1 MIRFVLG
8 AMACVAVAHADT
20 ITLTD
25 ALQRVAQNHPLARA
39 VALELEATRW
49 RGRAEA
55 AFAPMSVYLA
65 PMISDGGSGEELIVR
80 QPLELNGGQRAR
92 AALSHA
98 RYQLHRAET
107 QSAINEL
114 LTQTAEAFVDAY
126 AYQRRLEAVAHYVQT
141 LDALQP
147 QGAVHAPRETALA
160 RAVEFGEAHRRAL
173 YRLNALL
180 QRPLDAPLVLLPVL
194 LPVQAMP
201 DAPTVG
207 DVVDADAAQLALL
220 RAELRLMRTQLL
232 PDVAFQ
238 ARVEK
243 FAGNSTRPAYA
254 MVLEIPLIDY
264 GARRAAIRAQQ
275 LRIQAQEL
283 RIEAARLQ
291 AQAEQRAAEDAYRT
305 AREQLTQA
313 QQRVER
319 LTTASVHTV
328 ANDASTLLEHATEL
342 WRARMELI
350 DAEHRA
356 LRAWVAWKSID
367 GAFLKEVKAY
377 ATRP

>member
-25 ALQRVAQNHPLARA
+25 ALQRVAQSHPLARA

-65 PMISDGGSGEELIVR
+65 PMISDGGSGEELIVQ

-98 RYQLHRAET
+98 RYQIHRAET
-107 QSAINEL
+107 QSALNEL

-147 QGAVHAPRETALA
+147 QVAVHAPRETAQA
-160 RAVEFGEAHRRAL
+160 QAMEVGEAHRRAL

-180 QRPLDAPLVLLPVL
+180 QRPLDAPLVLLPV
-194 LPVQAMP
+194 QAVP
-201 DAPTVG
+201 DTPAA
-207 DVVDADAAQLALL
+207 DDAVDADTAQLALL

-232 PDVAFQ
+232 PDVVLQ

-254 MVLEIPLIDY
+254 LVLEFPLIDY
-264 GARRAAIRAQQ
+264 GARRAEIRAQQ

-291 AQAEQRAAEDAYRT
+291 AQAEQRAAEDAYRLAQ
-305 AREQLTQA
+305 ARLVQA
-313 QQRVER
+313 QRR
-319 LTTASVHTV
+319 LDTLTAAGAQTV

-356 LRAWVAWKSID
+356 LRAWVAWQSID
-367 GAFLKEVKAY
+367 EAFLKGVKPY

>member
-20 ITLTD
+20 LTLVD

-39 VALELEATRW
+39 LALELEATRW
-49 RGRAEA
+49 YGRAERA
-55 AFAPMSVYLA
+55 LAPMSVYLA
-65 PMISDGGSGEELIVR
+65 PMLSDGGSGEELIVQ

-98 RYQLHRAET
+98 RYQLHRAEA
-107 QSAINEL
+107 QRALNDL

-147 QGAVHAPRETALA
+147 QVAVHAPRETAQA
-160 RAVEFGEAHRRAL
+160 QAMEVGKAHRRAL

-180 QRPLDAPLVLLPVL
+180 QRPLDAPLRL
-194 LPVQAMP
+194 LPVQELPDMP
-201 DAPTVG
+201 TADDA
-207 DVVDADAAQLALL
+207 VDADAAQLALL
-220 RAELRLMRTQLL
+220 QAELRLMRAQLL
-232 PDVAFQ
+232 PDVVFQ

-243 FAGNSTRPAYA
+243 FAGNATRPAYA
-254 MVLEIPLIDY
+254 LVLEFPLIDY
-264 GARRAAIRAQQ
+264 GARRAEIRAQQ
-275 LRIQAQEL
+275 LLIQAQEL
-283 RIEAARLQ
+283 RMEAARLQ
-291 AQAEQRAAEDAYRT
+291 AQAEQRTAEDAYRA
-305 AREQLTQA
+305 ARAQLTQA

-319 LTTASVHTV
+319 LTAARAQTV

-367 GAFLKEVKAY
+367 EAFLKEVKAY

>member
-55 AFAPMSVYLA
+55 AFAPMSVSLA
-65 PMISDGGSGEELIVR
+65 PMISDGGSGEELIVQ

-98 RYQLHRAET
+98 RYQLHRAEA
-107 QSAINEL
+107 QSALNEL

-180 QRPLDAPLVLLPVL
+180 QRPLDAPLVLLPV
-194 LPVQAMP
+194 QAMP
-201 DAPTVG
+201 DAHTVG
-207 DVVDADAAQLALL
+207 DAVDADAAQLALL
-220 RAELRLMRTQLL
+220 QAELRLMRTQLL
-232 PDVAFQ
+232 PDVVLQ

-243 FAGNSTRPAYA
+243 FAGNATRPAYA
-254 MVLEIPLIDY
+254 LVLEFPLIDY
-264 GARRAAIRAQQ
+264 GARRAEIRAQQ

-305 AREQLTQA
+305 ARAQLTQA

-319 LTTASVHTV
+319 LTAARAQTV
-328 ANDASTLLEHATEL
+328 ANDANTLLEHATEL

-350 DAEHRA
+350 DAEHHA
-356 LRAWVAWKSID
+356 LRAWVAWKATD
-367 GAFLKEVKAY
+367 AAFLKEVRLH

>member
-25 ALQRVAQNHPLARA
+25 ALQRVAQEHPLARA
-39 VALELEATRW
+39 LALELEATRW

-65 PMISDGGSGEELIVR
+65 PMISDGGSGEELIMQ

-98 RYQLHRAET
+98 RCQLHRAEA
-107 QSAINEL
+107 QRALNDL

-147 QGAVHAPRETALA
+147 QVAVHAPRETAQA
-160 RAVEFGEAHRRAL
+160 QAMEVGEAHRRAL

-180 QRPLDAPLVLLPVL
+180 QRPLDAPLRL
-194 LPVQAMP
+194 LPVQELPDMP
-201 DAPTVG
+201 TADDA
-207 DVVDADAAQLALL
+207 VDADAAQLALL
-220 RAELRLMRTQLL
+220 QAELRLMRAQLL
-232 PDVAFQ
+232 PDVVLQ

-243 FAGNSTRPAYA
+243 FAGNATRPAYA
-254 MVLEIPLIDY
+254 LVLEFPLIDY
-264 GARRAAIRAQQ
+264 GARRAEIRAQQ
-275 LRIQAQEL
+275 LLIQAQEL
-283 RIEAARLQ
+283 RMEAARLQ
-291 AQAEQRAAEDAYRT
+291 AQAEQRAAEDAYRLAQ
-305 AREQLTQA
+305 ARLVQA
-313 QQRVER
+313 QRR
-319 LTTASVHTV
+319 LDTLTAAGARLV
-328 ANDASTLLEHATEL
+328 ASDADALEHATDL

-367 GAFLKEVKAY
+367 EAFLKEVKAY

>member
-8 AMACVAVAHADT
+8 AMACAAVAHADT

-65 PMISDGGSGEELIVR
+65 PMISDGGSGEELIVQ

-107 QSAINEL
+107 QSALNEL

-126 AYQRRLEAVAHYVQT
+126 AAQRRLEAVAQFVGT

-147 QGAVHAPRETALA
+147 QVAVHAPRETALA

-180 QRPLDAPLVLLPVL
+180 QRPLDAPLVLLPV
-194 LPVQAMP
+194 QAVP
-201 DAPTVG
+201 DTPAA
-207 DVVDADAAQLALL
+207 DDAVDADAAQLALL
-220 RAELRLMRTQLL
+220 QAELRLMRTRLL
-232 PDVAFQ
+232 PDVVLQ

-243 FAGNSTRPAYA
+243 FAGNATRPAYA
-254 MVLEIPLIDY
+254 LVLEFPLIDY
-264 GARRAAIRAQQ
+264 GARRAEIRAQQ

-291 AQAEQRAAEDAYRT
+291 AQAEQRTAEDAYRLAQ
-305 AREQLTQA
+305 ARLVQA
-313 QQRVER
+313 QRR
-319 LTTASVHTV
+319 LDTLTAAGARLVVS
-328 ANDASTLLEHATEL
+328 DADALEHATDL

-367 GAFLKEVKAY
+367 EAFLKGVRLHAI
-377 ATRP
+377 RP

>member
-25 ALQRVAQNHPLARA
+25 ALRQVAQNHPLARA

-55 AFAPMSVYLA
+55 AFTPMSVYLA
-65 PMISDGGSGEELIVR
+65 PMISDGGSGEELIVQ

-107 QSAINEL
+107 QSALNEL
-114 LTQTAEAFVDAY
+114 LTQTAEAFIDAY
-126 AYQRRLEAVAHYVQT
+126 IAQRRLEAVAQFVET
-141 LDALQP
+141 LDALKLRV
-147 QGAVHAPRETALA
+147 AVHAPREAALTQA
-160 RAVEFGEAHRRAL
+160 AELRLAHRRAL

-180 QRPLDAPLVLLPVL
+180 QRPLDAPLALM
-194 LPVQAMP
+194 PVQELPDMP
-201 DAPTVG
+201 TADDA
-207 DVVDADAAQLALL
+207 VDADAAQLALL
-220 RAELRLMRTQLL
+220 QAELRLMRAQLL
-232 PDVAFQ
+232 PDVVLQ

-243 FAGNSTRPAYA
+243 FAGNATRPAYA
-254 MVLEIPLIDY
+254 LVLEFPLVDH

-275 LRIQAQEL
+275 LLIEAQTL
-283 RIEAARLQ
+283 RIESARLQ
-291 AQAEQRAAEDAYRT
+291 AQAEQRAAEDAYRLAQ
-305 AREQLTQA
+305 ARLVQA
-313 QQRVER
+313 QRR
-319 LTTASVHTV
+319 LDTLTAAGARLVVS
-328 ANDASTLLEHATEL
+328 DADALEHATEL

-367 GAFLKEVKAY
+367 EAFLKEVKLR

>member
-1 MIRFVLG
+1 
-8 AMACVAVAHADT
+8 
-20 ITLTD
+20 
-25 ALQRVAQNHPLARA
+25 
-39 VALELEATRW
+39 
-49 RGRAEA
+49 
-55 AFAPMSVYLA
+55 MSVYLA

-98 RYQLHRAET
+98 RYQLHYAET
-107 QSAINEL
+107 QSALNEL

-147 QGAVHAPRETALA
+147 QVAVHAPRETALA

-180 QRPLDAPLVLLPVL
+180 QRPLDAPLVLLPV
-194 LPVQAMP
+194 QAVP
-201 DAPTVG
+201 DTPAA
-207 DVVDADAAQLALL
+207 DDAVDADAAQLALL
-220 RAELRLMRTQLL
+220 QAELRLMRAQLL
-232 PDVAFQ
+232 PDVVFQ

-243 FAGNSTRPAYA
+243 FAGNATRPAYA
-254 MVLEIPLIDY
+254 LVLEFPLIDY
-264 GARRAAIRAQQ
+264 GARRAEIRAQQ

-291 AQAEQRAAEDAYRT
+291 AQAEQRAAEDAYRLAQ
-305 AREQLTQA
+305 ARLVQA
-313 QQRVER
+313 QRR
-319 LTTASVHTV
+319 LDTLTAAGARLV
-328 ANDASTLLEHATEL
+328 ASDADALEHATDL

-356 LRAWVAWKSID
+356 LRAWIAWKSID

>member
-39 VALELEATRW
+39 LALELEATRW

-65 PMISDGGSGEELIVR
+65 PMISDGGSGEELIVQ

-98 RYQLHRAET
+98 RCQLHRAEA
-107 QSAINEL
+107 QSALNEL

-180 QRPLDAPLVLLPVL
+180 QRPLDAPLVLLPV
-194 LPVQAMP
+194 QAVP
-201 DAPTVG
+201 DTPAA
-207 DVVDADAAQLALL
+207 DDAVDADAAQLALL
-220 RAELRLMRTQLL
+220 QAELRLMRTRLL
-232 PDVAFQ
+232 PDVVLQ

-243 FAGNSTRPAYA
+243 FAGNATRPAYA
-254 MVLEIPLIDY
+254 LVLEFPLIDY
-264 GARRAAIRAQQ
+264 GARRAEIRAQQ
-275 LRIQAQEL
+275 LLIQAQEL

-291 AQAEQRAAEDAYRT
+291 AQAEQRAAEDAYRLAQ
-305 AREQLTQA
+305 ARLVQA
-313 QQRVER
+313 QRR
-319 LTTASVHTV
+319 LDTLTAAGARLV
-328 ANDASTLLEHATEL
+328 ASDADALEHATEL

-367 GAFLKEVKAY
+367 EAFLKGVRLHAI
-377 ATRP
+377 RP

>member
-39 VALELEATRW
+39 LALELEATRW

-65 PMISDGGSGEELIVR
+65 PMISDGGSGEELIVQ

-98 RYQLHRAET
+98 RYQLHCAET
-107 QSAINEL
+107 QSALNEL

-126 AYQRRLEAVAHYVQT
+126 AAQRRLEAVAQFVGT

-147 QGAVHAPRETALA
+147 QVAVHAPRETAQA
-160 RAVEFGEAHRRAL
+160 QAMEVGEAHRRAL

-180 QRPLDAPLVLLPVL
+180 QRPLDAPLVLLPVQA
-194 LPVQAMP
+194 LPDMP
-201 DAPTVG
+201 TADDA
-207 DVVDADAAQLALL
+207 VDADAAQLALL
-220 RAELRLMRTQLL
+220 QAELRLMRAQLL
-232 PDVAFQ
+232 PDVVLQ
-238 ARVEK
+238 TRVEK
-243 FAGNSTRPAYA
+243 FAGNATRPAYA
-254 MVLEIPLIDY
+254 LVLEFPLIDY
-264 GARRAAIRAQQ
+264 GARRAEIRAQQ
-275 LRIQAQEL
+275 LLIQAQEL
-283 RIEAARLQ
+283 RMEAARLQ
-291 AQAEQRAAEDAYRT
+291 AQAEQRAAEDAYRLAQ
-305 AREQLTQA
+305 ARLVQA
-313 QQRVER
+313 QRR
-319 LTTASVHTV
+319 LDTLTAAGARLV
-328 ANDASTLLEHATEL
+328 ASDADALEHATDL

-367 GAFLKEVKAY
+367 EAFLKGVRLHAI
-377 ATRP
+377 RP

>member
-25 ALQRVAQNHPLARA
+25 ALQRVAQSHPLARA

-65 PMISDGGSGEELIVR
+65 PMISDGGSGEELIVQ

-98 RYQLHRAET
+98 RCQLHRAEA
-107 QSAINEL
+107 QSALNEL

-180 QRPLDAPLVLLPVL
+180 QRPLDAPLVLLPV
-194 LPVQAMP
+194 QAVP
-201 DAPTVG
+201 DTPAA
-207 DVVDADAAQLALL
+207 DDAVDADAAQLALL
-220 RAELRLMRTQLL
+220 QAELRLMRAQLL
-232 PDVAFQ
+232 PDVVLQ
-238 ARVEK
+238 TRVEK
-243 FAGNSTRPAYA
+243 FAGNATRPAYA
-254 MVLEIPLIDY
+254 LVLEFPLIDY
-264 GARRAAIRAQQ
+264 GARRAEIRAQQ
-275 LRIQAQEL
+275 LLIQAQEL
-283 RIEAARLQ
+283 RMEAARLQ
-291 AQAEQRAAEDAYRT
+291 AQAEQRAAEDAYRLAQ
-305 AREQLTQA
+305 ARLVQA
-313 QQRVER
+313 QRR
-319 LTTASVHTV
+319 LDTLTAAGARLAVS
-328 ANDASTLLEHATEL
+328 DADTLEHATDL

-350 DAEHRA
+350 DAEHHA
-356 LRAWVAWKSID
+356 LRTWVAWKATD
-367 GAFLKEVKAY
+367 AAFLKEVKLH

>member
-25 ALQRVAQNHPLARA
+25 ALQRVAQEHPLARA
-39 VALELEATRW
+39 LALELEATRW

-55 AFAPMSVYLA
+55 AFAPMSVSLA

-107 QSAINEL
+107 QSALNEL

-147 QGAVHAPRETALA
+147 QDAVHAPRETALA

-180 QRPLDAPLVLLPVL
+180 QRPLDAPLVLLPVQE
-194 LPVQAMP
+194 LPDMP
-201 DAPTVG
+201 TADDA
-207 DVVDADAAQLALL
+207 VDADAAQLALL
-220 RAELRLMRTQLL
+220 QAELRLMRAQLL
-232 PDVAFQ
+232 PDVVLQ

-243 FAGNSTRPAYA
+243 FAGNATRPAYA
-254 MVLEIPLIDY
+254 LVLEFPLIDY
-264 GARRAAIRAQQ
+264 GARRAEIRAQQ

-305 AREQLTQA
+305 ARERLMQA

-319 LTTASVHTV
+319 LTAASVHTV

>member
-1 MIRFVLG
+1 MIRFFLG

-20 ITLTD
+20 LTLTD

-65 PMISDGGSGEELIVR
+65 PMLSDGGSGEELIVQ

-98 RYQLHRAET
+98 RYQLHQAEVR
-107 QSAINEL
+107 SALNEL
-114 LTQTAEAFVDAY
+114 LTQTAEAFVDVY
-126 AYQRRLEAVAHYVQT
+126 AYQRRMEAVAEFVEI
-141 LDALQP
+141 LDALELRL
-147 QGAVHAPRETALA
+147 AVDASREAAQALE
-160 RAVEFGEAHRRAL
+160 VGEAHRRAL

-180 QRPLDAPLVLLPVL
+180 QRPLDAPLRL
-194 LPVQAMP
+194 LPVQELPDMP
-201 DAPTVG
+201 TADDA
-207 DVVDADAAQLALL
+207 VDADAAQLALL
-220 RAELRLMRTQLL
+220 QAELRLMRAQLL
-232 PDVAFQ
+232 PDVVFQ

-243 FAGNSTRPAYA
+243 FAGNATRPAYA
-254 MVLEIPLIDY
+254 LVLEFPLIDY
-264 GARRAAIRAQQ
+264 GARRAEIRAQQ

-305 AREQLTQA
+305 ARAQLTQA
-313 QQRVER
+313 HHRVER
-319 LTTASVHTV
+319 LTAARAQTV

-350 DAEHRA
+350 DAEHHA
-356 LRAWVAWKSID
+356 LRAWVAWKATD
-367 GAFLKEVKAY
+367 AAFLKEVRLH

>member
-39 VALELEATRW
+39 LALELEATRW

-65 PMISDGGSGEELIVR
+65 PMISDGGSGEELIVQ

-98 RYQLHRAET
+98 RCQLQRAEA
-107 QSAINEL
+107 QSALNEL

-147 QGAVHAPRETALA
+147 QGAIHEPREAALTQA
-160 RAVEFGEAHRRAL
+160 AELRLAHRRAL

-180 QRPLDAPLVLLPVL
+180 QRPLDAPLVLLPV
-194 LPVQAMP
+194 QAVP
-201 DAPTVG
+201 DTPAA
-207 DVVDADAAQLALL
+207 DDAVDADAAQLALL
-220 RAELRLMRTQLL
+220 QAELRLMRAQLL
-232 PDVAFQ
+232 PDVVFQ

-254 MVLEIPLIDY
+254 LMLEFPLIDY
-264 GARRAAIRAQQ
+264 GARRAEIRGQQ
-275 LRIQAQEL
+275 LLIEAQTL

-291 AQAEQRAAEDAYRT
+291 AQAEQRAAEDAYRLAQ
-305 AREQLTQA
+305 ARLVQA
-313 QQRVER
+313 QRR
-319 LTTASVHTV
+319 LDTLTAARAQTV
-328 ANDASTLLEHATEL
+328 SNDASTLLEHATEL

-356 LRAWVAWKSID
+356 QRAWVAWKSID
-367 GAFLKEVKAY
+367 EAFLKGVKPY

>member
-25 ALQRVAQNHPLARA
+25 ALQRVAQSHPLARA

-65 PMISDGGSGEELIVR
+65 PMISDGGSGEELIVQ
-80 QPLELNGGQRAR
+80 QPLELNGSQRAR

-98 RYQLHRAET
+98 RCQLHRAEA
-107 QSAINEL
+107 QRALNDL
-114 LTQTAEAFVDAY
+114 LTQTAEAYIDAY
-126 AYQRRLEAVAHYVQT
+126 AAQRRLEAVAQFVGT

-147 QGAVHAPRETALA
+147 QGAVHAPREAALTQA
-160 RAVEFGEAHRRAL
+160 TELRLAHRRAL

-180 QRPLDAPLVLLPVL
+180 QRPLDAPLVLLPV
-194 LPVQAMP
+194 QAVP
-201 DAPTVG
+201 DTPAA
-207 DVVDADAAQLALL
+207 DDAVDADAAQLALL
-220 RAELRLMRTQLL
+220 QAELRLMRAQLL
-232 PDVAFQ
+232 PDVVLQ

-254 MVLEIPLIDY
+254 LVLVFPLIDY
-264 GARRAAIRAQQ
+264 GARRAEIRAQQ

-291 AQAEQRAAEDAYRT
+291 AQAEQRTAEDAYRT
-305 AREQLTQA
+305 ARAQLTQA
-313 QQRVER
+313 HHRVER
-319 LTTASVHTV
+319 LTAARAQTV

-356 LRAWVAWKSID
+356 LRAWVAWKATD
-367 GAFLKEVKAY
+367 AAFLKEVKAY

>member
-20 ITLTD
+20 LTLTD

-39 VALELEATRW
+39 LALELEATRW
-49 RGRAEA
+49 YGRARRA
-55 AFAPMSVYLA
+55 LAPMSVYLA
-65 PMISDGGSGEELIVR
+65 PMLSDGGSGEELIVQ

-98 RYQLHRAET
+98 RYQLHRAEA
-107 QSAINEL
+107 QRALNDL

-180 QRPLDAPLVLLPVL
+180 QRPLDAPLVLLPV
-194 LPVQAMP
+194 QAVP
-201 DAPTVG
+201 DMPTVDDAV
-207 DVVDADAAQLALL
+207 DVDAAQLALL
-220 RAELRLMRTQLL
+220 QAELRLMQTQLL
-232 PDVAFQ
+232 PDVALQ

-243 FAGNSTRPAYA
+243 FSGNSTRPAYA
-254 MVLEIPLIDY
+254 LVLVFPLLDY
-264 GARRAAIRAQQ
+264 GARRAEIRAQQ

-291 AQAEQRAAEDAYRT
+291 AQAEQRTAEDAYRA

-319 LTTASVHTV
+319 LTAASVHTV
-328 ANDASTLLEHATEL
+328 ASDARALEHATEL

-367 GAFLKEVKAY
+367 EAFLKEVKAY

>member
-25 ALQRVAQNHPLARA
+25 ALQRVAQEHPLARA
-39 VALELEATRW
+39 LALELEATRLH
-49 RGRAEA
+49 GRAERTL
-55 AFAPMSVYLA
+55 APVRVHLA
-65 PMISDGGSGEELIVR
+65 PMISDGGSGDELIVQ

-98 RYQLHRAET
+98 RYQLHYAEAR
-107 QSAINEL
+107 SALNEL
-114 LTQTAEAFVDAY
+114 LTQTAESFVDAY

-147 QGAVHAPRETALA
+147 QVAVHAPRETAQA
-160 RAVEFGEAHRRAL
+160 QAMEVGEAHRRAL

-180 QRPLDAPLVLLPVL
+180 QRPLDAPLALM
-194 LPVQAMP
+194 PVQELPDMP
-201 DAPTVG
+201 TADDA
-207 DVVDADAAQLALL
+207 VDADAAQLALL
-220 RAELRLMRTQLL
+220 QAELRLMRTQLL
-232 PDVAFQ
+232 PDVVLQ

-243 FAGNSTRPAYA
+243 FAGNATRPAYA
-254 MVLEIPLIDY
+254 LVLEFPLIDY
-264 GARRAAIRAQQ
+264 GARRAEIRAQQ

-313 QQRVER
+313 HHRVER
-319 LTTASVHTV
+319 LTAARAPTV

-367 GAFLKEVKAY
+367 EAFLKGVKPY

>member
-107 QSAINEL
+107 QSALNEL

-126 AYQRRLEAVAHYVQT
+126 AYQRRLEAVAQFVGT

-147 QGAVHAPRETALA
+147 RVAVHAPREAALTQA
-160 RAVEFGEAHRRAL
+160 TELRLAHRRAL

-180 QRPLDAPLVLLPVL
+180 QRPLDAPLVLLPV
-194 LPVQAMP
+194 QAVP
-201 DAPTVG
+201 DTPAA
-207 DVVDADAAQLALL
+207 DDAVDADAAQLALL
-220 RAELRLMRTQLL
+220 QAELRLMRAQLL
-232 PDVAFQ
+232 PDVVFQ

-243 FAGNSTRPAYA
+243 FAGNATRPAYA
-254 MVLEIPLIDY
+254 LVLEFPLIDY
-264 GARRAAIRAQQ
+264 GARRAEIRAQQ

-291 AQAEQRAAEDAYRT
+291 AQAEQRAAEDAYRLAQ
-305 AREQLTQA
+305 ARLVQA
-313 QQRVER
+313 QRR
-319 LTTASVHTV
+319 LDTLTAAGARLVVS
-328 ANDASTLLEHATEL
+328 DADALEHATDL

-367 GAFLKEVKAY
+367 EAFLKEVKAY

>member
-25 ALQRVAQNHPLARA
+25 ALQRVAQEHPLARA

-65 PMISDGGSGEELIVR
+65 PMISDGGSGEELIVQ

-107 QSAINEL
+107 QSALNEL
-114 LTQTAEAFVDAY
+114 LTQTAEAFVNAY

-180 QRPLDAPLVLLPVL
+180 QRPLDAPLVLLPV
-194 LPVQAMP
+194 QAVP
-201 DAPTVG
+201 DTPAA
-207 DVVDADAAQLALL
+207 DDAVDADAAQLALL
-220 RAELRLMRTQLL
+220 QAELRLMRAQLL
-232 PDVAFQ
+232 PDVVFQ

-243 FAGNSTRPAYA
+243 FAGNATRPAYA
-254 MVLEIPLIDY
+254 LVLEFPLIDY
-264 GARRAAIRAQQ
+264 GARRAEIRAQQ
-275 LRIQAQEL
+275 LLIQAQEL

-305 AREQLTQA
+305 AQARLVQA
-313 QQRVER
+313 QQRLDT
-319 LTTASVHTV
+319 LTAARAQTV

-350 DAEHRA
+350 DAEHHA
-356 LRAWVAWKSID
+356 LRAWVAWKATD
-367 GAFLKEVKAY
+367 AAFLKGVRLHAI
-377 ATRP
+377 RP

>member
-65 PMISDGGSGEELIVR
+65 PMISDGGSGEELIVQ

-98 RYQLHRAET
+98 RCQLHRAEA
-107 QSAINEL
+107 QRALNDL

-147 QGAVHAPRETALA
+147 RVAVHAPREAALTQA
-160 RAVEFGEAHRRAL
+160 TELRLAHRRAL

-180 QRPLDAPLVLLPVL
+180 QRPLDAPLVLLPV
-194 LPVQAMP
+194 QAVP
-201 DAPTVG
+201 DTPAA
-207 DVVDADAAQLALL
+207 DDAVDADAAQLALL
-220 RAELRLMRTQLL
+220 QAELRLMRTRLL
-232 PDVAFQ
+232 PDVVLQ

-243 FAGNSTRPAYA
+243 FAGNATRPAYA
-254 MVLEIPLIDY
+254 LVLEFPLIDY
-264 GARRAAIRAQQ
+264 GARRAEIRAQQ

-291 AQAEQRAAEDAYRT
+291 AQAEQRAAEDAYRLAQ
-305 AREQLTQA
+305 ARLVQA
-313 QQRVER
+313 QRR
-319 LTTASVHTV
+319 LDTLTAARAQTV
-328 ANDASTLLEHATEL
+328 SNDASTLLEHATEL
-342 WRARMELI
+342 WRAHMELI

-356 LRAWVAWKSID
+356 QRAWVAWKSID
-367 GAFLKEVKAY
+367 EAFLKGVKPY

>member
-20 ITLTD
+20 LTLTD
-25 ALQRVAQNHPLARA
+25 ALQRVAQSHPLARA

-65 PMISDGGSGEELIVR
+65 PMISDGGSGEELIVQ

-98 RYQLHRAET
+98 RCQLHRAEA
-107 QSAINEL
+107 QRALNDL

-147 QGAVHAPRETALA
+147 RVAVHAPREAALTQA
-160 RAVEFGEAHRRAL
+160 TELRLAHRRAL

-180 QRPLDAPLVLLPVL
+180 QRPLDAPLVLLPV
-194 LPVQAMP
+194 QAVP
-201 DAPTVG
+201 DTPTA
-207 DVVDADAAQLALL
+207 DDAVDADAAQLALL

-232 PDVAFQ
+232 PDVVLQ

-254 MVLEIPLIDY
+254 LVLEFPLIDY
-264 GARRAAIRAQQ
+264 GARRAEIRAQQ
-275 LRIQAQEL
+275 LLIQAQEL

-305 AREQLTQA
+305 ARAQLTQA
-313 QQRVER
+313 HHRVER
-319 LTTASVHTV
+319 LTAARAQTV

-367 GAFLKEVKAY
+367 EAFLKGVRLHAI
-377 ATRP
+377 RP

>member
-20 ITLTD
+20 ITLKD
-25 ALQRVAQNHPLARA
+25 ALQRVAQEHPLARA
-39 VALELEATRW
+39 LALELKATRW

-65 PMISDGGSGEELIVR
+65 PMISDGGSGEELIVQ

-107 QSAINEL
+107 QSALNEL

-180 QRPLDAPLVLLPVL
+180 QRPLDAPLALM
-194 LPVQAMP
+194 PVQELP
-201 DAPTVG
+201 DTPAA
-207 DVVDADAAQLALL
+207 DDAVDADAAQLALL
-220 RAELRLMRTQLL
+220 QAELRLMRAQLL
-232 PDVAFQ
+232 PDVVLQ

-243 FAGNSTRPAYA
+243 FAGNATRPAYA
-254 MVLEIPLIDY
+254 LVLEFPLIDY
-264 GARRAAIRAQQ
+264 GARRAEIRAQQ

-291 AQAEQRAAEDAYRT
+291 AQAEQHAAEDAYRLAQ
-305 AREQLTQA
+305 ARLAQA
-313 QQRVER
+313 QRR
-319 LTTASVHTV
+319 LDTLTAAGARLAIS
-328 ANDASTLLEHATEL
+328 DADALEHATDL

-367 GAFLKEVKAY
+367 EAFLKEVKAY

>member
-25 ALQRVAQNHPLARA
+25 ALRQVAQNHPLARA

-55 AFAPMSVYLA
+55 AFTPMSVYLA
-65 PMISDGGSGEELIVR
+65 PMISDGGSGEELIVQ

-107 QSAINEL
+107 QSALNDL
-114 LTQTAEAFVDAY
+114 LTQTAEAFIDAY
-126 AYQRRLEAVAHYVQT
+126 IAQRRLEAVAQFVET
-141 LDALQP
+141 LDALELRV
-147 QGAVHAPRETALA
+147 AVHAPREAALTQA
-160 RAVEFGEAHRRAL
+160 AELRLAHRRAL

-180 QRPLDAPLVLLPVL
+180 QRPLDAPLALM
-194 LPVQAMP
+194 PVQELPDMP
-201 DAPTVG
+201 TADDA
-207 DVVDADAAQLALL
+207 VDADAAQLALL
-220 RAELRLMRTQLL
+220 QAELRLMRAQLL
-232 PDVAFQ
+232 PDVVLQ

-254 MVLEIPLIDY
+254 LVLEFPLVDH

-275 LRIQAQEL
+275 LLIEAQTL
-283 RIEAARLQ
+283 RIESARLQ
-291 AQAEQRAAEDAYRT
+291 AQAEQRAAEDAYRLAQ
-305 AREQLTQA
+305 ARLVQA
-313 QQRVER
+313 QRR
-319 LTTASVHTV
+319 LDTLTAAGARLVVS
-328 ANDASTLLEHATEL
+328 DADALEHATEL

-367 GAFLKEVKAY
+367 EAFLKEVKLR

>member
-39 VALELEATRW
+39 LALELEATRW

-65 PMISDGGSGEELIVR
+65 PMISDGGSGEELIVQ

-107 QSAINEL
+107 QSALNDL
-114 LTQTAEAFVDAY
+114 LTQTAEAFIDAY
-126 AYQRRLEAVAHYVQT
+126 IAQRRLEAVAQFVET
-141 LDALQP
+141 LDALELRV
-147 QGAVHAPRETALA
+147 AVHAPREAALTQA
-160 RAVEFGEAHRRAL
+160 AELRLAHRRAL

-180 QRPLDAPLVLLPVL
+180 QRPLDAPLALM
-194 LPVQAMP
+194 PVQELPDMP
-201 DAPTVG
+201 TADDA
-207 DVVDADAAQLALL
+207 VDADAAQLALL
-220 RAELRLMRTQLL
+220 QAELRLMRAQLL
-232 PDVAFQ
+232 PDVVFQ

-254 MVLEIPLIDY
+254 LVLEFPLIDY
-264 GARRAAIRAQQ
+264 GARRAEIRAQQ
-275 LRIQAQEL
+275 LLIQAQEL
-283 RIEAARLQ
+283 RMEAARLQ
-291 AQAEQRAAEDAYRT
+291 AQAEQRAAEDAYRLAQ
-305 AREQLTQA
+305 ARLVQA
-313 QQRVER
+313 QRR
-319 LTTASVHTV
+319 LDTLTAAGARLV
-328 ANDASTLLEHATEL
+328 ASDADALEHATDL

-367 GAFLKEVKAY
+367 EAFLKGVRLHAI
-377 ATRP
+377 RP

>member
-8 AMACVAVAHADT
+8 ATACVAVAHADT

-55 AFAPMSVYLA
+55 AFTPMSVYLA
-65 PMISDGGSGEELIVR
+65 PMISDGGSGEELIVQ

-107 QSAINEL
+107 QSALNEL

-126 AYQRRLEAVAHYVQT
+126 AYQRRLEAIAHYVQT

-147 QGAVHAPRETALA
+147 QGAIHEPREAALA

-180 QRPLDAPLVLLPVL
+180 QRPLDAPLVLLPV
-194 LPVQAMP
+194 QALP
-201 DAPTVG
+201 DAPTA
-207 DVVDADAAQLALL
+207 DDAVDADAAQLALL
-220 RAELRLMRTQLL
+220 QAELRLMRTQVL
-232 PDVAFQ
+232 PDVALQ

-254 MVLEIPLIDY
+254 LVLEFPLIDY

-275 LRIQAQEL
+275 LLIEAQTL
-283 RIEAARLQ
+283 RIESARLQ
-291 AQAEQRAAEDAYRT
+291 AQAEQRAAEDAYRLAQ
-305 AREQLTQA
+305 ARLVQA
-313 QQRVER
+313 QRR
-319 LTTASVHTV
+319 LDTLTAAGARLVVS
-328 ANDASTLLEHATEL
+328 DADALEHATDL

-350 DAEHRA
+350 DAEHCA

-367 GAFLKEVKAY
+367 EAFLKEVKAY

>member
-39 VALELEATRW
+39 LALELEATRW

-65 PMISDGGSGEELIVR
+65 PMISDGGSGEELIVQ

-98 RYQLHRAET
+98 RCQLHRAEA
-107 QSAINEL
+107 QSALNEL

-147 QGAVHAPRETALA
+147 QGAIHEPREAALTQA
-160 RAVEFGEAHRRAL
+160 AELRLAHRRAL

-180 QRPLDAPLVLLPVL
+180 QRPLDAPLVLLPV
-194 LPVQAMP
+194 QAVP
-201 DAPTVG
+201 DTPAA
-207 DVVDADAAQLALL
+207 DDAVDADAAQLALL
-220 RAELRLMRTQLL
+220 QAELRLMRTRLL
-232 PDVAFQ
+232 PDVVLQ

-254 MVLEIPLIDY
+254 LMLEFPLIDY
-264 GARRAAIRAQQ
+264 GARRAEIRGQQ
-275 LRIQAQEL
+275 LLIEAQTL

-291 AQAEQRAAEDAYRT
+291 AQAEQRAAEDAYRLAQ
-305 AREQLTQA
+305 ARLVQA
-313 QQRVER
+313 QRR
-319 LTTASVHTV
+319 LDTLTAAGARLV
-328 ANDASTLLEHATEL
+328 ASDADALEHATEL

-356 LRAWVAWKSID
+356 LRAWVAWQSID
-367 GAFLKEVKAY
+367 EAFLKEVKAY

>member
-8 AMACVAVAHADT
+8 ATACVAVAHADT
-20 ITLTD
+20 LTLTD

-39 VALELEATRW
+39 LALELEATCW
-49 RGRAEA
+49 YGRAER

-65 PMISDGGSGEELIVR
+65 PMISDGGSGEELIVQ

-98 RYQLHRAET
+98 RYQLHYAEAR
-107 QSAINEL
+107 SALNEL
-114 LTQTAEAFVDAY
+114 LTQTAEAYIDAY
-126 AYQRRLEAVAHYVQT
+126 AAQRRLEAVAQFVGT

-147 QGAVHAPRETALA
+147 RVAVHAPREAALTQA
-160 RAVEFGEAHRRAL
+160 TELRLAHRRAL

-180 QRPLDAPLVLLPVL
+180 QRPLDAPLVLLPV
-194 LPVQAMP
+194 QAVP
-201 DAPTVG
+201 DTPAA
-207 DVVDADAAQLALL
+207 DDAVDADAAQLALL
-220 RAELRLMRTQLL
+220 QAELRLMRTQLL
-232 PDVAFQ
+232 PDVVLQ

-254 MVLEIPLIDY
+254 LVLVFPLIDY
-264 GARRAAIRAQQ
+264 GARRAEIRAQQ

-305 AREQLTQA
+305 ARAQLTQA
-313 QQRVER
+313 HHRVER
-319 LTTASVHTV
+319 LTAARAQTV

-350 DAEHRA
+350 DAEHHA
-356 LRAWVAWKSID
+356 LRAWVAWKATD
-367 GAFLKEVKAY
+367 AAFLKEVKAY

>member
-20 ITLTD
+20 LTLTD

-65 PMISDGGSGEELIVR
+65 PMLSDGGSGEELIVQ

-98 RYQLHRAET
+98 RYQLHQAEVR
-107 QSAINEL
+107 SALNEL
-114 LTQTAEAFVDAY
+114 LTQTAEAFVDVY
-126 AYQRRLEAVAHYVQT
+126 AYQRRMEAVAEFVEI
-141 LDALQP
+141 LDALELRL
-147 QGAVHAPRETALA
+147 AVDASREAAQALE
-160 RAVEFGEAHRRAL
+160 VGEAHRRAL

-180 QRPLDAPLVLLPVL
+180 QRPLDAPLRL
-194 LPVQAMP
+194 LPVQELPDMP
-201 DAPTVG
+201 TADDA
-207 DVVDADAAQLALL
+207 VDADAAQLALL
-220 RAELRLMRTQLL
+220 QAELRLMRAQLL
-232 PDVAFQ
+232 PDVVFQ

-243 FAGNSTRPAYA
+243 FAGNATRPAYA
-254 MVLEIPLIDY
+254 LVLEFPLIDY
-264 GARRAAIRAQQ
+264 GARRAEIRAQQ

-305 AREQLTQA
+305 ARAQLTQA
-313 QQRVER
+313 HHRVER
-319 LTTASVHTV
+319 LTAASVHTV
-328 ANDASTLLEHATEL
+328 ASDARALEHATEL

-367 GAFLKEVKAY
+367 EAFLKEVKAY

>member
-20 ITLTD
+20 ITLMD

-49 RGRAEA
+49 YGRAERA
-55 AFAPMSVYLA
+55 HAPMSVYLA
-65 PMISDGGSGEELIVR
+65 PMISDGGSGEELIVQ

-98 RYQLHRAET
+98 RYQLHCAET
-107 QSAINEL
+107 QSALNEL

-126 AYQRRLEAVAHYVQT
+126 AAQRRLEAVAQFVGT

-147 QGAVHAPRETALA
+147 QVAVHAPRETAQA
-160 RAVEFGEAHRRAL
+160 QAMEVGEAHRRAL

-180 QRPLDAPLVLLPVL
+180 QRPLDAPLVLLPV
-194 LPVQAMP
+194 QAVP
-201 DAPTVG
+201 DTPTA
-207 DVVDADAAQLALL
+207 DDAVDADAAQLALL

-232 PDVAFQ
+232 PDVVLQ

-254 MVLEIPLIDY
+254 LVLEFPLIDY
-264 GARRAAIRAQQ
+264 GARRAEIRAQQ

-291 AQAEQRAAEDAYRT
+291 AQAEQRAAEDAYRA

-319 LTTASVHTV
+319 LTAASVHTV
-328 ANDASTLLEHATEL
+328 ASDARALEHATEL

-367 GAFLKEVKAY
+367 EAFLKEVKAY

>member
-20 ITLTD
+20 LTLTD

-65 PMISDGGSGEELIVR
+65 PMISDGGSGEELIVQ

-107 QSAINEL
+107 QSALNEL

-147 QGAVHAPRETALA
+147 QVAVHAPRETAQA
-160 RAVEFGEAHRRAL
+160 QAMEVGEAHRRAL

-180 QRPLDAPLVLLPVL
+180 QRPLDAPLVLLPV
-194 LPVQAMP
+194 QAVP
-201 DAPTVG
+201 DTPAA
-207 DVVDADAAQLALL
+207 DDAVDADAAQLALL
-220 RAELRLMRTQLL
+220 QAELRLMRAQLL
-232 PDVAFQ
+232 PDVVFQ

-254 MVLEIPLIDY
+254 LVLVFPLLDY
-264 GARRAAIRAQQ
+264 GARRAEIRAQQ

-305 AREQLTQA
+305 ARAQLTQA
-313 QQRVER
+313 HHRVER
-319 LTTASVHTV
+319 LTAARAQTV

-367 GAFLKEVKAY
+367 EAFLKEVRLH

>member
-65 PMISDGGSGEELIVR
+65 PMISDGGSGEELIVQ

-107 QSAINEL
+107 QSALNEL

-147 QGAVHAPRETALA
+147 QVAVHAPRETAQA
-160 RAVEFGEAHRRAL
+160 QAMEVGEAHRRAL

-180 QRPLDAPLVLLPVL
+180 QRPLDAPLALM
-194 LPVQAMP
+194 PVQELPDMP
-201 DAPTVG
+201 TADDA
-207 DVVDADAAQLALL
+207 VDADAAQLALL
-220 RAELRLMRTQLL
+220 QAELRLMRAQLL
-232 PDVAFQ
+232 PDVVLQ

-254 MVLEIPLIDY
+254 LVLEFPLVDH

-275 LRIQAQEL
+275 LLIEAQTL
-283 RIEAARLQ
+283 RIESARLQ
-291 AQAEQRAAEDAYRT
+291 AQAEQRAAEDAYRLAQ
-305 AREQLTQA
+305 ARLVQA
-313 QQRVER
+313 QRR
-319 LTTASVHTV
+319 LDTLTAAGARLVVS
-328 ANDASTLLEHATEL
+328 DADALEHATEL

-367 GAFLKEVKAY
+367 EAFLKEVKLH

>member
-39 VALELEATRW
+39 LALELEATRW

-65 PMISDGGSGEELIVR
+65 PMISDGGSGEELIVQ

-98 RYQLHRAET
+98 RYQLHCAET
-107 QSAINEL
+107 QSALNEL

-126 AYQRRLEAVAHYVQT
+126 AAQRRLEAVAQFVGT

-147 QGAVHAPRETALA
+147 QVAVHAPRETAQA
-160 RAVEFGEAHRRAL
+160 QAMEVGEAHRRAL

-180 QRPLDAPLVLLPVL
+180 QRPLDAPLVLLPV
-194 LPVQAMP
+194 QAVP
-201 DAPTVG
+201 DTPTA
-207 DVVDADAAQLALL
+207 DDAVDADAAQLALL

-232 PDVAFQ
+232 PDVVLQ

-254 MVLEIPLIDY
+254 LVLEFPLIDY
-264 GARRAAIRAQQ
+264 GARRAEIRAQQ
-275 LRIQAQEL
+275 LLIQAQEL

-291 AQAEQRAAEDAYRT
+291 AQAEQRAAEDVYRT
-305 AREQLTQA
+305 ARAQLTQA
-313 QQRVER
+313 HHRVER
-319 LTTASVHTV
+319 LTAARAQTV
-328 ANDASTLLEHATEL
+328 ANDASTLLEHATDL

-367 GAFLKEVKAY
+367 EAFLKGVRLHAI
-377 ATRP
+377 RP

>member
-65 PMISDGGSGEELIVR
+65 PMISDGGSGEELIVQ

-98 RYQLHRAET
+98 RCQLHRAEA
-107 QSAINEL
+107 QSALNEL

-147 QGAVHAPRETALA
+147 QGAVHAPRETAQA
-160 RAVEFGEAHRRAL
+160 QAMEVGEAHRRAL

-180 QRPLDAPLVLLPVL
+180 QRPLDAPLVLLPV
-194 LPVQAMP
+194 QAVP
-201 DAPTVG
+201 DTPAA
-207 DVVDADAAQLALL
+207 DDAVDADAAQLALL
-220 RAELRLMRTQLL
+220 QAELRLMRAQLL
-232 PDVAFQ
+232 PDVVLQ

-243 FAGNSTRPAYA
+243 FAGNATRPAYA
-254 MVLEIPLIDY
+254 LVLEFPLIDY
-264 GARRAAIRAQQ
+264 GARRAEIRAQQ
-275 LRIQAQEL
+275 LLIQAQEL

-291 AQAEQRAAEDAYRT
+291 AQAEQRAAEDAYRLAQ
-305 AREQLTQA
+305 ARLVQA
-313 QQRVER
+313 QRR
-319 LTTASVHTV
+319 LDTLTAAGARLVVS
-328 ANDASTLLEHATEL
+328 DADALEHATDL

-367 GAFLKEVKAY
+367 EAFLKGVRLHAI
-377 ATRP
+377 RP